1 MDKIA
6 RNKAIVRELVKEIA
20 DMTPSTEGVEN
31 QLIIDD
37 ERGHY
42 ILFSVG
48 WEDKERHYATFVHI
62 DVKSDGK
69 VWLQHDGT
77 DLKIALELIE
87 KGIPKEEIVL
97 AFHAPFRRKHTGFAV
112 A

>member
-1 MDKIA
+1 MDKLTK
-6 RNKAIVRELVKEIA
+6 NKKIVKEIVKEVA
-20 DMTPSTEGVEN
+20 AISPSTKDVET
-31 QLIIDD
+31 QLITDD
-37 ERGHY
+37 ENGHY

-48 WEDKERHYATFVHI
+48 WEKKERHYATFVHI
-62 DVKSDGK
+62 DVKPDGK

-97 AFHAPFRRKHTGFAV
+97 AFHAPFRRKLTGFAV